1 MRKFQ
6 GTFITCFLVL
16 IAVSLPLNS
25 APGEANNQTVQISK
39 LKIKGADHVSIKEI
53 KERIGTEFPSIKPW
67 AKDPEFD
74 EEILKDDMVR
84 IQRLYGDHGYYDAKA
99 EYKIKYNDK
108 RDRVEITIKIVE
120 GKPVILQDLNI
131 DIPEDLNEETKKDI
145 LDSLPIKVN
154 ERFSSIKYQQTKAL
168 ISDILSNN
176 GYPKAVVE
184 GEAIVNRKEKWA
196 KLSLKINPGLLYRFG
211 SISAEGN
218 EKVES
223 YVITREATFKKG
235 DIYSTKKLNDTQAR
249 IFQLGL
255 FSSVLIDTDLNEEI
269 TTADVNVKVRER
281 KLGEVKVG
289 VGFGTEDLFRG
300 QIVWTKRNFFG
311 GGRRLQLS
319 ASASFI
325 TQRFLVSLIQPYI
338 IGGGSELAGS
348 INFERDDFP
357 GFKAGSIVGTVGV
370 RKRFSQVFSGFGSFN
385 VQASRLSDVSSETEQ
400 FIERNNYFVTFF
412 NFGIVRNTT
421 DNIFNPTRGTVALFV
436 FEPSFKT
443 LGSQV
448 NYIKGTV
455 QLSGYKELLNVVFAK
470 SITVGFIQPFGGDGT
485 FDVPIFKRFFAGGS
499 TSMRGFPFQKLGP
512 LDANEDPIG
521 GNSLLVGNFEIRFPI
536 YKDFGGVVFFD
547 YGNVYKD
554 EFDYKLDQL
563 KYAPGA
569 GLRYNTIIGP
579 IRFDFGYAL
588 NPEPGIR
595 RYQFFFSI
603 GQAF

>member
-6 GTFITCFLVL
+6 GTFITCFLFV
-16 IAVSLPLNS
+16 IAVSLSLNS
-25 APGEANNQTVQISK
+25 ALGEANNQIARISK
-39 LKIKGADHVSIKEI
+39 IKIKGADHVSIKEI
-53 KERIGTEFPSIKPW
+53 KERIGTEFPSIRPW
-67 AKDPEFD
+67 VKDPEFD

-84 IQRLYGDHGYYDAKA
+84 IQRLYADHGYYDAKA
-99 EYKIKYNDK
+99 EYKLKYSDK
-108 RDRVEITIKIVE
+108 KDKVDITIKIAE

-131 DIPEDLNEETKKDI
+131 DIPDDLNEDIKKDI
-145 LDSLPIKVN
+145 LDSLLIKVN
-154 ERFSSIKYQQTKAL
+154 KTFSSIKYQQTKGL
-168 ISDILSNN
+168 TSDILSNN

-196 KLSLKINPGLLYRFG
+196 KVSLKINTGLLYRFG
-211 SISAEGN
+211 SITAEGN

-223 YVITREATFKKG
+223 HVITREAAFKKG
-235 DIYSTKKLNDTQAR
+235 DIYSTKKLDDTQSR

-255 FSSVLIDTDLNEEI
+255 FSSVLIDTDLKEET
-269 TTADVNVKVRER
+269 TTANIKVKVRER

-289 VGFGTEDLFRG
+289 AGFGTEDLFRG

-357 GFKAGSIVGTVGV
+357 GFEAGSIVGTVGV
-370 RKRFSQVFSGFGSFN
+370 RKRFSQVVSGFGSFN

-412 NFGIVRNTT
+412 NFGITRNTT
-421 DNIFNPTRGTVALFV
+421 DNILNPTRGTVALFV
-436 FEPSFKT
+436 LEPSFKT

-455 QLSGYKELLNVVFAK
+455 QLVGYKELLNVVFAK

-499 TSMRGFPFQKLGP
+499 TSMRGFPFQTLGP

-554 EFDYKLDQL
+554 EFDYRLDQL

-579 IRFDFGYAL
+579 VRFDFGYAL

>member
-6 GTFITCFLVL
+6 GTFITCFLVV
-16 IAVSLPLNS
+16 IAVSLSLNS
-25 APGEANNQTVQISK
+25 ALGEANNQIARISK
-39 LKIKGADHVSIKEI
+39 IKIKGADHVSIKEI
-53 KERIGTEFPSIKPW
+53 KERIGTEFPSIRPW
-67 AKDPEFD
+67 VKDPEFD

-84 IQRLYGDHGYYDAKA
+84 IQRLYADHGYYDAKA
-99 EYKIKYNDK
+99 EYKIKYKDK
-108 RDRVEITIKIVE
+108 RDRVEITVKLVE
-120 GKPVILQDLNI
+120 GKPVILRDLDI
-131 DIPEDLNEETKKDI
+131 DIPDDLNEDIKKDI

-154 ERFSSIKYQQTKAL
+154 KRFSSIKYQQTKAL
-168 ISDILSNN
+168 ITDILSNN

-196 KLSLKINPGLLYRFG
+196 KVSLKINTGLLYRFG

-223 YVITREATFKKG
+223 YVITREATFEKG
-235 DIYSTKKLNDTQAR
+235 DIYSTKKLNDTQTR

-255 FSSVLIDTDLNEEI
+255 FSSVLIDTDLKEET
-269 TTADVNVKVRER
+269 TTADVKVKVKER
-281 KLGEVKVG
+281 KLGEVKIG
-289 VGFGTEDLFRG
+289 AGFGTEDLFRG
-300 QIVWTKRNFFG
+300 QVVWTKRNFFG

-357 GFKAGSIVGTVGV
+357 GFEAGSIVGTVGV

-385 VQASRLSDVSSETEQ
+385 IQASRLTNVSSETEL

-436 FEPSFKT
+436 LEPSFKT

-448 NYIKGTV
+448 NYIKGTL
-455 QLSGYKELLNVVFAK
+455 QLTGYKELLNVVFAK

-485 FDVPIFKRFFAGGS
+485 FSVPIFKRFFAGGS

-521 GNSLLVGNFEIRFPI
+521 GNSLLVGSFEIRFPI
-536 YKDFGGVVFFD
+536 YKELGGVVFFD

>member
-6 GTFITCFLVL
+6 GTFRTCFLVV
-16 IAVSLPLNS
+16 IAVSLSLNP
-25 APGEANNQTVQISK
+25 AHGENDNQIVRISK
-39 LKIKGADHVSIKEI
+39 IKIKGAENVSIKEI
-53 KERIGTEFPSIKPW
+53 KEKIGTEFPSIRPW

-74 EEILKDDMVR
+74 EEILKDDMIR
-84 IQRLYGDHGYYDAKA
+84 IQRLYADHGYYDAKS
-99 EYKIKYNDK
+99 EYKLKYNDK
-108 RDRVEITIKIVE
+108 KDKVEVTIKIIE
-120 GKPVILQDLNI
+120 GQPVILQDLNI
-131 DIPEDLNEETKKDI
+131 DIPDDLNEDIKKDI
-145 LDSLPIKVN
+145 LDSLPIKLN
-154 ERFSSIKYQQTKAL
+154 KRFSSIKYQQSKAL

-196 KLSLKINPGLLYRFG
+196 KVSLKINPGLLYRFG

-218 EKVES
+218 EKIES
-223 YVITREATFKKG
+223 HVITREATFEKG

-255 FSSVLIDTDLNEEI
+255 FSSVLIDTDLKEET
-269 TTADVNVKVRER
+269 TTADVKVKVRER

-289 VGFGTEDLFRG
+289 AGFGTEDLFRG

-357 GFKAGSIVGTVGV
+357 GFEAGSIVGTVGV
-370 RKRFSQVFSGFGSFN
+370 RKRFSQVFNAFGSFN
-385 VQASRLSDVSSETEQ
+385 IQASRLSNVSNETEL
-400 FIERNNYFVTFF
+400 FIERNNYFLTFF
-412 NFGIVRNTT
+412 NFGITRNTT
-421 DNIFNPTRGTVALFV
+421 DNILNPTRGTVALFV
-436 FEPSFKT
+436 LEPSFKT

-455 QLSGYKELLNVVFAK
+455 QLIGYKELLNVVFAK

-499 TSMRGFPFQKLGP
+499 TSMRGFAFQKLGP

-547 YGNVYKD
+547 YGNVYKN
-554 EFDYKLDQL
+554 EFDYRLDQL

-579 IRFDFGYAL
+579 VRFDFGYAL

>member
-39 LKIKGADHVSIKEI
+39 LKIKGADHVSIKEM
-53 KERIGTEFPSIKPW
+53 IGTEFPSIKPW

-176 GYPKAVVE
+176 GYPKAVGE
-184 GEAIVNRKEKWA
+184 G
-196 KLSLKINPGLLYRFG
+196 
-211 SISAEGN
+211 EGN

-255 FSSVLIDTDLNEEI
+255 FSSVLINTDLNEEI

-370 RKRFSQVFSGFGSFN
+370 RKRFSQDFSGFGSFN

-436 FEPSFKT
+436 LEPSFKT

-448 NYIKGTV
+448 NYVKGTV

-536 YKDFGGVVFFD
+536 YKDLGGVVFFD

>member
-6 GTFITCFLVL
+6 GTFRTCFLVV
-16 IAVSLPLNS
+16 IAVSLSLNP
-25 APGEANNQTVQISK
+25 AHGENDNQIVRISK
-39 LKIKGADHVSIKEI
+39 IKIKGAENVSIKEI
-53 KERIGTEFPSIKPW
+53 KEKIGTEFPSIRPW

-74 EEILKDDMVR
+74 EEILKDDMIR
-84 IQRLYGDHGYYDAKA
+84 IQRLYADHGYYDAKS
-99 EYKIKYNDK
+99 EYKLKYNDK
-108 RDRVEITIKIVE
+108 KDKVEVTIKIIE
-120 GKPVILQDLNI
+120 GQPVILQDLNI
-131 DIPEDLNEETKKDI
+131 DIPDDLNEDIKKDI
-145 LDSLPIKVN
+145 LDSLPIKLN
-154 ERFSSIKYQQTKAL
+154 KRFSSIKYQQSKAL

-196 KLSLKINPGLLYRFG
+196 KVSLKINPGLLYRFG

-218 EKVES
+218 EKIES
-223 YVITREATFKKG
+223 HVITREATFEKG

-255 FSSVLIDTDLNEEI
+255 FSSVLIDTDIKEET
-269 TTADVNVKVRER
+269 TTADVKVKVRER

-289 VGFGTEDLFRG
+289 AGFGTEDLFRG

-357 GFKAGSIVGTVGV
+357 GFEAGSIVGTVGV
-370 RKRFSQVFSGFGSFN
+370 RKRFSQVFNAFGSFN
-385 VQASRLSDVSSETEQ
+385 IQASRLSNVSNETEL
-400 FIERNNYFVTFF
+400 FIERNNYFLTFF
-412 NFGIVRNTT
+412 NFGITRNTT
-421 DNIFNPTRGTVALFV
+421 DNILNPTRGTVALFV
-436 FEPSFKT
+436 LEPSFKT

-455 QLSGYKELLNVVFAK
+455 QLIGYKELLNVVFAK

-499 TSMRGFPFQKLGP
+499 TSMRGFAFQKLGP

-547 YGNVYKD
+547 YGNVYKN
-554 EFDYKLDQL
+554 EFDYRLDQL

-579 IRFDFGYAL
+579 VRFDFGYAL

>member
-1 MRKFQ
+1 MEKFQ
-6 GTFITCFLVL
+6 GTFITCFLVV
-16 IAVSLPLNS
+16 IAITLSLNP
-25 APGEANNQTVQISK
+25 ARCETNNQIVRISK
-39 LKIKGADHVSIKEI
+39 IKIKGAENVSIKEI
-53 KERIGTEFPSIKPW
+53 KEKIGTEFPSIRPW
-67 AKDPEFD
+67 AKDPDFD

-84 IQRLYGDHGYYDAKA
+84 IQRLYADHGYYDANA
-99 EYKIKYNDK
+99 EYKLKYNDK
-108 RDRVEITIKIVE
+108 KDRVEISIKIVE
-120 GKPVILQDLNI
+120 GKPVILKDLNI
-131 DIPEDLNEETKKDI
+131 DFLEDLNEDVKEDI
-145 LDSLPIKVN
+145 LDTLPIKVDKT
-154 ERFSSIKYQQTKAL
+154 FSSIKYQQAKL
-168 ISDILSNN
+168 VISAILSNN
-176 GYPKAVVE
+176 GYPNPVIE

-196 KLSLKINPGLLYRFG
+196 KVSFKVSPGLLYRFG
-211 SISAEGN
+211 SITSEGN

-223 YVITREATFKKG
+223 YVITREAAFKKG
-235 DIYSTKKLNDTQAR
+235 DIYSTKKLDDTQSR

-255 FSSVLIDTDLNEEI
+255 FSSVLIDTDLNDE
-269 TTADVNVKVRER
+269 TATASIKVKVRER

-289 VGFGTEDLFRG
+289 AGFGTEDLFRG
-300 QIVWTKRNFFG
+300 QIIWSKRNFLG
-311 GGRRLQLS
+311 GGRRLSIS

-357 GFKAGSIVGTVGV
+357 GFEAGSIVGTVGV
-370 RKRFSQVFSGFGSFN
+370 RKRFSQVFNAFGSFN
-385 VQASRLSDVSSETEQ
+385 IQASRLSDVSNETEL
-400 FIERNNYFVTFF
+400 FIERNNYFLTFF

-421 DNIFNPTRGTVALFV
+421 DNILNPTRGTVALFV
-436 FEPSFKT
+436 LEPSFKT

-455 QLSGYKELLNVVFAK
+455 QLIGYKELLNVVFAK

-554 EFDYKLDQL
+554 EFDYRLDQL

-579 IRFDFGYAL
+579 VRFDFGYAL

-595 RYQFFFSI
+595 SYQFFFSI

>member
-154 ERFSSIKYQQTKAL
+154 ERFA
-168 ISDILSNN
+168 
-176 GYPKAVVE
+176 
-184 GEAIVNRKEKWA
+184 
-196 KLSLKINPGLLYRFG
+196 

-255 FSSVLIDTDLNEEI
+255 FSSVLINTDLNEEI

-470 SITVGFIQPFGGDGT
+470 SITVGFIQPFGGEGT

-536 YKDFGGVVFFD
+536 YKDLGGVVFFD